1 MVILRKENVLVQM
14 ANLLI
19 YWLSSFIAAV
29 CRQPCL
35 NGGVCYEPDK
45 CSCNYGWHGKSC
57 EKGKVGIS
65 SFGMS
70 FIFRTYVQ
78 EPKKLFLLSNIKNT
92 SKN

>member
-57 EKGKVGIS
+57 EKGKVTIS
-65 SFGMS
+65 SFVKS
-70 FIFRTYVQ
+70 F
-78 EPKKLFLLSNIKNT
+78 
-92 SKN
+92 